1 MNVLTIPG
9 LKELQKQ
16 TKGTAEITVAILD
29 GVVDTD
35 HPCFNGADL
44 TRLPTLVQHQ
54 ATAGQMSTHGTHIAS
69 LIFAQP
75 NSDIQGIAPQCR
87 GLLVPVFAEDNRKL
101 SQLDL
106 ARAIE
111 QAAEKGAKVINISG
125 GALTDIGEAE
135 DWLIR
140 AVEMCNERNILL
152 VAAAGNDGCECLQV
166 PAALPAVLA
175 VGAVDARGHPLDF
188 SNWGETYQSQGILAP
203 GENILGAKPG
213 GGTVQ
218 LSGTSFAAPIVAGVA
233 ALLLSLQVQRGETP
247 NPHAVREAILKS
259 ALPCQYADSEN
270 EPKCLAGLLNISGA
284 IKQLTG
290 ETMSESV
297 ETQATVEASGCGCGG
312 TPEITEAQRQNLEL
326 SAVTSAPVIPVA
338 QIPNPVITSQ
348 GVSMPETTNKPVTP
362 SQAAEPAGGIVYA
375 IGTLGYDFGSE
386 ARRDTF
392 KQLMPTAVIGGIE
405 VPSNPYD
412 ARQMVDYLADNLSE
426 AKSLIWTLN
435 LELTPIYAIEP
446 LGSFSREVYAALQE
460 LLSGQVQAEDSP
472 EYIQRVSI
480 PGRITGRTVRL
491 FSGQVVPVIEPDSP
505 RGIYGWHVNTLVSA
519 AIEAVGAE
527 QTEAQESQMRR
538 TLSSFLNR
546 IYYDLRNLG
555 QTSQDRALNFAAT
568 NAFQAAQTF
577 SEAVGAGMEL
587 DSINVSK
594 SPFCRLDSDCW
605 DVQLK
610 FFDPENS
617 RRARKIFRFT
627 IDVSDLIPVTLGEVR
642 SWSSPY

>member
-16 TKGTAEITVAILD
+16 TKGAAEITVAILD

-125 GALTDIGEAE
+125 GALTDMGEAE

-312 TPEITEAQRQNLEL
+312 TPETPEAERQKLEL
-326 SAVTSAPVIPVA
+326 SAATSAPVIPVA

-412 ARQMVDYLADNLSE
+412 ARQMVDYLADHLSE

-505 RGIYGWHVNTLVSA
+505 RGIYGWHINTLVSA

-594 SPFCRLDSDCW
+594 SPFCRMDSDCW